1 MIDIDSKATWL
12 EKKICTETLELFFG
26 LFFLY
31 GRRNTKLG
39 GKLEDWER
47 TVECSRENLFDQ
59 RKFMRKQR
67 EKWGKAARNSLR
79 LRR

>member
-12 EKKICTETLELFFG
+12 EKKICTETFELFFG
-26 LFFLY
+26 LFFY
-31 GRRNTKLG
+31 MEKGIQNWGEIRGLG
-39 GKLEDWER
+39 ER

-67 EKWGKAARNSLR
+67 EKNGGGGSKK
-79 LRR
+79 